1 MPKVAACPFGH
12 TIPRVPTADKPLLW
26 LHGAIKTP
34 PFGSA
39 ARVEAGVA
47 LRRLQRGEVLSMPL
61 SRPMPSIGTRC
72 HELRIRDRD
81 ANWRILYR
89 IDTDAIVIVAVFA
102 KTTRATPPHV
112 LQTAKARLRQYDDTI
127 RP

>member
-1 MPKVAACPFGH
+1 MSVRTYTAGVAKV
-12 TIPRVPTADKPLLW
+12 DKPLLW

-39 ARVEAGVA
+39 ARIEAGMA
-47 LRRLQRGEVLSMPL
+47 LRRLQRGDSLSMPI
-61 SRPMPSIGTRC
+61 SRPMPSIGARC

-102 KTTRATPPHV
+102 KTTRATPPHH
-112 LQTAKARLRQYDDTI
+112 LQTAKARLRHYDTI